1 MMAAEHTA
9 HASWQGDLMS
19 GSGSVSTG
27 SGAVSDVPLTWR
39 ARAEDASA
47 GSSPEELIAAALA
60 SCFSMA
66 LSHGLAQDG
75 NPPTSI
81 ETDAVATFDRTEAGF
96 RVTTIALQVRGGV
109 PGLDESGFQ
118 AAAEDAKAN
127 CPVSKALEGNVEI
140 TLDASLAR

>member
-1 MMAAEHTA
+1 MAAEHTA
-9 HASWQGDLMS
+9 QANWHGDLMS

-27 SGAVSDVPLTWR
+27 SGAVGDVALTWK

-60 SCFSMA
+60 ACFSMA
-66 LSHGLAQDG
+66 LSHGLAQAG

-81 ETDAVATFDRTEAGF
+81 ETDATATFDRTDEGF
-96 RVTTIALQVRGGV
+96 RVTGIALRVRGDV
-109 PGLDESGFQ
+109 PGVDDAGFRE
-118 AAAEDAKAN
+118 AAEGAKVN

-140 TLDASLAR
+140 SLDASLA

>member
-1 MMAAEHTA
+1 MAAEHSA
-9 HASWQGDLMS
+9 HATWNGDLMG

-27 SGAVSDVPLTWR
+27 SGAVSSVALTWK

-60 SCFSMA
+60 ACFSMA

-75 NPPTSI
+75 HPPTSI
-81 ETDAVATFDRTEAGF
+81 DTDATATFDRRDEGF
-96 RVTTIALQVRGGV
+96 RVTKIALSVRGDV
-109 PGLDESGFQ
+109 AGLDEAAFR
-118 AAAEDAKAN
+118 AAAEGAKVN

-140 TLDASLAR
+140 TLDASLA

>member
-1 MMAAEHTA
+1 MATEHTA
-9 HASWQGDLMS
+9 HASWNGDLMS

-60 SCFSMA
+60 ACFSMA
-66 LSHGLAQDG
+66 LSHGLAQAG
-75 NPPTSI
+75 NPATSL
-81 ETDAVATFDRTEAGF
+81 ETDATAAFDRTDAGF
-96 RVTTIALQVRGGV
+96 RVTKIALSVRGDV
-109 PGLDESGFQ
+109 PGIDDAGFRE
-118 AAAEDAKAN
+118 AAEAAKVN

-140 TLDASLAR
+140 SLDAALAG